1 MTKSSGRGDHL
12 LLGSERDQVVSPED
26 DGVIL
31 EKVQTRVVEL
41 SCSLELSQG
50 GNVLAPSFSSRE
62 SGSMAFELETDG
74 QGTRYKRGELSLTI
88 LTCSMEHPLGGDL

>member
-1 MTKSSGRGDHL
+1 MTKNSSRVDHL

-50 GNVLAPSFSSRE
+50 GNIFAPSFSRRE
-62 SGSMAFELETDG
+62 SSSVTFELETDG
-74 QGTRYKRGELSLTI
+74 QGTRYKREGLPLTI